1 MDKVKALWIQ
11 GPWVQLLGSNPTLS
25 LTLLLGYFPNLPESV
40 SPSVKQEY
48 HLLHGAII

>member
-11 GPWVQLLGSNPTLS
+11 DAWVQLLGSNPSFVTYYLM
-25 LTLLLGYFPNLPESV
+25 GYFPNLPASV

-48 HLLHGAII
+48 YLQHWAVI